1 MQKKEKNK
9 DVEIVKENY
18 NENAQSEWERLEG
31 FHFEFE
37 ITKHYLKKYLQGKTV
52 LDIGGGPGKYSIRL
66 AGQGYD
72 VILVDL
78 SENNIVLANRN
89 FGSMVY

>member
-1 MQKKEKNK
+1 MREKEKNK

-37 ITKHYLKKYLQGKTV
+37 ITKH
-52 LDIGGGPGKYSIRL
+52 
-66 AGQGYD
+66 
-72 VILVDL
+72 
-78 SENNIVLANRN
+78 
-89 FGSMVY
+89 F